1 MTSHSHR
8 ITVEALKERV
18 YHAITT
24 EPGLRGWYT
33 SSVRG
38 AANHG
43 KRLELHFQ
51 SKAGP
56 FHWKINEVDSGSVV
70 QWTCLEGP
78 GDSRGTIAT
87 FHLVEA
93 DGKTIVEL
101 DHDGIDE
108 ADAKRKT
115 CNSMWGAL
123 MLHLKRFVE
132 TGKADPAF
140 V

>member
-8 ITVEALKERV
+8 ITVDAEKQQV
-18 YHAITT
+18 YKAITT
-24 EPGLRGWYT
+24 ERGLEGWYT
-33 SSVRG
+33 PSVHG

-43 KRLELHFQ
+43 ERIELHFK

-56 FHWKINEVDSGSVV
+56 FHWKIDEVDPGSVV
-70 QWTCLEGP
+70 QWECLEGP
-78 GDSRGTIAT
+78 GDSRGTTAIFRLT
-87 FHLVEA
+87 EA
-93 DGKTIVEL
+93 EGKTIVEL
-101 DHDGIDE
+101 DHEGIDE

-132 TGKADPAF
+132 TGKPDPAF
-140 V
+140 I